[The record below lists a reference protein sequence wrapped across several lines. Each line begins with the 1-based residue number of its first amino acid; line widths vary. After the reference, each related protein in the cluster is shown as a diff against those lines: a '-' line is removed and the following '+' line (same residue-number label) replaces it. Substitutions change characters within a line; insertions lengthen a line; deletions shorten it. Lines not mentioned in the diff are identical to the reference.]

1 MNIKIIVCCHKQDV
15 MATSDPYYPIQVGKS
30 LSNVNLGIQGDDE
43 GDNISEKNPS
53 YCELT
58 GMYWAWKNLK
68 NVDYIGLCHYRRYF
82 DFHNQCVWPY
92 PQTSFPTES
101 FSQLDL
107 SLPPK
112 VVEDLQH
119 GCIVMPKDKSYNYS
133 LHTDYCLNHI
143 SDDIKVVAEVIK
155 ENFSEYYDAYVKIM
169 HSNHK
174 LMHYNMFIMSWKEF
188 DKYCTWL
195 FAILSMVEEKINI
208 DSYNSIQMRIFGYM
222 SERLMN
228 VYVYANNLKLKQYPI
243 IWFNDGD
250 AYEDNNRIKHLVRRL
265 IYSCSFG
272 FFKLGRWLL
281 IKL

>member
-1 MNIKIIVCCHKQDV
+1 

-107 SLPPK
+107 SLSKK
-112 VVEDLQH
+112 VINELER
-119 GCIVMPKDKSYNYS
+119 GCIIMAKERKYGYS
-133 LHTDYCLNHI
+133 IYVDYCQNHI
-143 SDDIKVVAEVIK
+143 SDDIKILTEVIRDYTP
-155 ENFSEYYDAYVKIM
+155 EYFESYVKLM
-169 HSNHK
+169 FANNK
-174 LMHYNMFIMSWKEF
+174 LMHYNMFIMPWKEF
-188 DKYCTWL
+188 DEYCTWL
-195 FAILSMVEEKINI
+195 FKVLAIVERKINI
-208 DSYNSIQMRIFGYM
+208 SNYNSTQIRIFGYM
-222 SERLMN
+222 AERLLN
-228 VYVYANNLKLKQYPI
+228 VYLIFKKSKLVKYPI

-250 AYEDNNRIKHLVRRL
+250 TYEDSSRTKHIVR
-265 IYSCSFG
+265 
-272 FFKLGRWLL
+272 KL
-281 IKL
+281 IKGLSFTLYKLERIIKF